1 MTNYVIA
8 SIRIVSLNR
17 ALFSSQITTN
27 FRTYS
32 SKDDS
37 GDKNEDKSLKDT
49 LLTLK
54 SFQRRPT
61 IKKSEIENHKNKK
74 IDLKAKPI
82 KKLSSSSSSSSS
94 SSEEE
99 GLEPGMVKAAKN
111 VARNLAEKVPVDD
124 DTKYKVK
131 SKIRKFHTYIDSIP
145 TQLTLP
151 LNS

>member
-61 IKKSEIENHKNKK
+61 IKKSETEAHNKK
-74 IDLKAKPI
+74 NIDLKAKPI

-94 SSEEE
+94 SEEE
-99 GLEPGMVKAAKN
+99 GLEAGLVKAAKN

-131 SKIRKFHTYIDSIP
+131 SKIRKFHTYINSIP